1 MLRSFPRLTLLAGL
15 VAWSPVQ
22 TTPSEVVQAFYKACN
37 EGKYSVAEALAT
49 KETVDYLK
57 NTMSMAGGLRGYCDA
72 MTEEGT
78 LTKVEILT
86 ERIRGEGARISLKFH
101 YKSAPE
107 ETGEETLLKTPA
119 GWRIQV
125 LGQGK

>member
-1 MLRSFPRLTLLAGL
+1 MPVSRKTCMTSFQIHEHKVCSQSHICLRKISSRYCWF
-15 VAWSPVQ
+15 
-22 TTPSEVVQAFYKACN
+22 EV
-37 EGKYSVAEALAT
+37 
-49 KETVDYLK
+49 
-57 NTMSMAGGLRGYCDA
+57 
-72 MTEEGT
+72 
-78 LTKVEILT
+78 
-86 ERIRGEGARISLKFH
+86 RGEGARIALKFH